1 MIKLLD
7 GKMCD
12 ASCARSCLSPDLQ
25 VLWVVSALPSGWF
38 SRGVHP
44 STSRVSLL
52 VRALPCQRYA
62 AKTDRLAI
70 YNDAMKAIRPLKL
83 DSLSSKTAPRGKF
96 YYPAD
101 VSVECLREM
110 LLDCFQSPTPNS
122 FYTHWLPYYH
132 INGIVDDDGPGG
144 AGALDMTLLKQLM
157 LANHEFYRMC

>member
-1 MIKLLD
+1 M
-7 GKMCD
+7 
-12 ASCARSCLSPDLQ
+12 
-25 VLWVVSALPSGWF
+25 
-38 SRGVHP
+38 
-44 STSRVSLL
+44 
-52 VRALPCQRYA
+52 RALPCSPRYA

-83 DSLSSKTAPRGKF
+83 DSTIAPHGKT

-101 VSVECLREM
+101 VSIEYLREF
-110 LLDCFQSPTPNS
+110 LLDCFENPKHKI